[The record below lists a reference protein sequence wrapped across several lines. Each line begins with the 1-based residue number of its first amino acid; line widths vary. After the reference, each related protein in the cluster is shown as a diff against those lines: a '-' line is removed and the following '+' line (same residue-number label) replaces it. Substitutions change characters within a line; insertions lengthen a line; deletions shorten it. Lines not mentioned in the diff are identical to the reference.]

1 MWLHIILIGV
11 GAGDDIKCGHHTME
25 IIIVNFTLGL
35 VSDLGEQ
42 RSDQHKTGQNSIYFF
57 FNTDVTTTHSEE
69 RLEYSGFLFQICSAN
84 IRIV

>member
-1 MWLHIILIGV
+1 MMISSVDTRQWR
-11 GAGDDIKCGHHTME
+11 ME

-69 RLEYSGFLFQICSAN
+69 RLEYSGFLFQI
-84 IRIV
+84 VVQT

>member
-1 MWLHIILIGV
+1 
-11 GAGDDIKCGHHTME
+11 ME

-84 IRIV
+84 IRIVQSVTLDMTIKYRPYSFQF